1 MAEIENKYPL
11 VLNLIKKFPFFLQYY
26 TDHCPFTKPGQLEY
40 HRETIQ
46 RRLDL
51 GSVKAALED
60 EDYLKSLYYRTLP
73 AWGIG
78 SRGSKLKSFDSFVS
92 SLSELTP
99 EICNLEDLK
108 LNQKG
113 LEIDAVAHKIWSI
126 IDSMQIVDNIAKL
139 VPCSKTLHH
148 ILPDLVVPMDRE
160 YTQVF
165 FGWQNPQFQY
175 GQASC
180 FNDAFNAFVLISRE
194 ANPDQFVGGGWN
206 TSLTKV
212 IDNAI
217 VGVIVYLKS
226 QYKAGKI

>member
-1 MAEIENKYPL
+1 MTEEANKYPI
-11 VLNLIKKFPFFLQYY
+11 VQSLIKDFPFFLKYY

-46 RRLDL
+46 RRWDL
-51 GSVKAALED
+51 GSAKAALED
-60 EDYLKSLYYRTLP
+60 EGYLKSLYRTLQ

-99 EICNLEDLK
+99 EICNLDDRRLD
-108 LNQKG
+108 QKG
-113 LEIDAVAHKIWSI
+113 LEIDAVTQKIWKI
-126 IDSMQIVDNIAKL
+126 IDNMHIVDNIATL

-148 ILPDLVVPMDRE
+148 ILPDLIVPMDRE

-175 GQASC
+175 GQATC
-180 FNDAFNAFVLISRE
+180 FYEAFKAFVYISRE
-194 ANPDQFVGGGWN
+194 ANPGQYIGCRWN

-212 IDNAI
+212 IDNAV
-217 VGVIVYLKS
+217 VGLILYLKS
-226 QYKAGKI
+226 KYKAGKI